1 MINVLNLFLSL
12 FLPLPSVKL
21 LNTWFQMDNRYVL
34 VSIKYFIQLHI
45 FHDNNNANTVW
56 YMILY
61 TDTMCMIPEWL
72 YVNLISLLGN
82 SVMPLALFTGN
93 KENKIMF
100 LILCA
105 HQQNWQP
112 TLLWGVVFCLLC
124 SKFLI
129 ILLCSCGHPHSH
141 FHCQFYFF
149 QLLPAIKYYVLPKTL
164 VLSGIASEGRGGT
177 AQVVFDI
184 FYR

>member
-93 KENKIMF
+93 KKKRK
-100 LILCA
+100 
-105 HQQNWQP
+105 
-112 TLLWGVVFCLLC
+112 LC
-124 SKFLI
+124 SSYYALISKLTTYLIVGSCFLSPLFQVPHYLVMLLRTPPLTFSLP
-129 ILLCSCGHPHSH
+129 ILFFSAPSCN
-141 FHCQFYFF
+141 
-149 QLLPAIKYYVLPKTL
+149 
-164 VLSGIASEGRGGT
+164 
-177 AQVVFDI
+177 
-184 FYR
+184 